1 MTTDTLRSF
10 QLWLRPNLKWL
21 ILAAVAIAA
30 ITLLAFAPQALTTL
44 LPFAP
49 VALCLLMHVWMMRNH
64 GGHGAQ
70 GEEHKAMNHV
80 EPPDRT

>member
-1 MTTDTLRSF
+1 MTTDTFRSF

-30 ITLLAFAPQALTTL
+30 ITLLAVVPQAIPTL

-49 VALCLLMHVWMMRNH
+49 LALCLLLHAWMMRGH
-64 GGHGAQ
+64 GGH
-70 GEEHKAMNHV
+70 GEEHKAMNHI
-80 EPPDRT
+80 EAPDRK